1 MKKQSSI
8 TFKTKEEVWKNFDV
22 SVVIPFYKKMAEFR
36 RVFPLNRKYFE
47 RNGIE
52 VVIVL
57 DTHFSEAKKNKFITN
72 RLLYNIRYNSKF
84 NNINIK

>member
-1 MKKQSSI
+1 MVS
-8 TFKTKEEVWKNFDV
+8 FKVKEEFWKNFDV

-57 DTHFSEAKKNKFITN
+57 DTPLESEELLSYIMLSVEFVLPTKKKL
-72 RLLYNIRYNSKF
+72 R
-84 NNINIK
+84 

>member
-1 MKKQSSI
+1 MKNQSSI

-52 VVIVL
+52 VVIGY
-57 DTHFSEAKKNKFITN
+57 AKSLARST
-72 RLLYNIRYNSKF
+72 RY
-84 NNINIK
+84 